1 MRRIPSATRSILLI
15 LGCLLV
21 VLIAVSCGE
30 EEKPGPTPN
39 SPWPESET
47 IVVHY
52 YRPLEDYE
60 GWQLVPTSGAA
71 SASAR
76 SADGSDAFGAIY
88 KIPVVK
94 GSGTV
99 RFKIEKG
106 GAEEPTGEVSVDRT
120 ALGDEVWVFAGVA
133 RAFGSAPAIPESG
146 TAILYYRRLGG
157 DYEGWGLNVWQDAAD
172 VDVTAWDMPLE
183 QAGSDAFGAYFV
195 VRLKGDAKQM
205 GFIVHQGNTKDPGP
219 DQFLLPAE
227 HGRRIW
233 IVSGDTTIYTYPADP
248 PLIDAAR
255 AHWLTKD
262 LIAWSPPGNDAALA
276 GLTFT
281 LHASPSGGIKGN
293 NGRLEGGETIALSY
307 EEAGLSAEVKAKF
320 PHLAKYKALRIGAGD
335 LAKAEEAL
343 KGQLVV
349 SATKSDGAVFAAT
362 GVQIAGALDDL
373 YAYDGDLGVTFVNG
387 APTLRL
393 WAPTARS
400 VKLHLFDTAKA
411 EAASEVVEM
420 APSAGVWSASGPE
433 AWNRKFYL
441 YEVEVYVHSTGKVE
455 HNLVTDPYSLSLSA
469 NSERSQIVDLSDA
482 DLSPSGWGS
491 LVKSAVNPA
500 DIALYELHVRDF
512 SANDPTVTAAH
523 RGTFMAF
530 TEPAS
535 SGMTHLAKLAAA
547 GLTHVHLLPI
557 FDFATV
563 NEVKSEQ
570 KSPPDLSAFGP
581 DSEEQQA
588 ALSSIRDQDAYNWG
602 YDPFHFTAPEGSYA
616 TDPDGPARVLELRS
630 MVKGLNDAGLRVVMD
645 VVYNHTTASGQAS
658 KSVLD
663 RVVPGYY
670 HRLDL
675 KGAVE
680 TSTCCQ
686 NTATEHA
693 MMEKLMVDSLLTWAK
708 AYKIDGFRFDL
719 MGHHMK
725 SNMLK
730 VKSALAA
737 LNPAKDGVNGAG
749 IYLYGEGWDFGEV
762 AGGARGE
769 NATQKNMAGTGI
781 GTFNDRLRDAAR
793 GGGPFDGGESLKK
806 QGFVSGLFTAP
817 NDLDQGT
824 ADEQKAA
831 LLKLKD
837 QIRVG
842 LAGNLKEYSFEGAA
856 GSPVTGAEVDYNG
869 QPAGYTQDPLEA
881 ITYVEAHDNQT
892 FFDILQYKT
901 PEGTDMAARVA
912 MQKLGI
918 SLVALGQGVPFFHAG
933 MEMMRSKS
941 LDRDSYNSGDW
952 FNRLD
957 FSYATNNWG
966 VGLPPKEA
974 NESNWPLMVPLLG
987 DAARK
992 PAKEDIEQ
1000 VVLHLQTVLSIRKSS
1015 KLFRL
1020 GTGDDVK
1027 ARVRFHNTGAAQ
1039 EPGLILMSIS
1049 DEEAG
1054 LPDLDPAAEA
1064 VVIAFNASPSE
1075 VTYSD
1080 PDFNASVL
1088 ALHPIQLALTGDPV
1102 KGATFAAGTFT
1113 IPARVAAVFV
1123 GTANFP

>member
-1 MRRIPSATRSILLI
+1 MRRLPSATRSILVLLGSLLI
-15 LGCLLV
+15 
-21 VLIAVSCGE
+21 VLIAVSCGD
-30 EEKPGPTPN
+30 
-39 SPWPESET
+39 PEQPSSTT
-47 IVVHY
+47 IPPPANDTMIVHY
-52 YRPLEDYE
+52 YRPLADYD
-60 GWQLVPTSGAA
+60 GWQIVPTSGATSPVTIA
-71 SASAR
+71 P
-76 SADGSDAFGAIY
+76 DGSDAFGAFF
-88 KIPVVK
+88 KIPVMA
-94 GSGTV
+94 GSTVV
-99 RFKIEKG
+99 RFRVEKDG
-106 GAEEPTGEVSVDRT
+106 VGEPEGEITVSRA
-120 ALGDEVWVFAGVA
+120 ALGDEVWVYAGTA
-133 RAFGSAPAIPESG
+133 RAFGSAPAIPEAGS
-146 TAILYYRRLGG
+146 AIIYYRRLGG
-157 DYEGWGLNVWQDAAD
+157 DYDGWGLNVWQDAAD
-172 VDVTAWDMPLE
+172 IDITAWDKPLP
-183 QAGSDAFGAYFV
+183 QAGVDAFGAYFIV
-195 VRLKGDAKQM
+195 HLKDDAKQV
-205 GFIVHQGNTKDPGP
+205 GFLIHQGNTKDPGP

-255 AHWLTKD
+255 AHWVTKD
-262 LIAWSPPGNDAALA
+262 TIAWSPPGDDGILE
-276 GLTFT
+276 GSTLT
-281 LHASPSGGIKGN
+281 LHASPSGDIKGK
-293 NGRLEGGETIALSY
+293 NGRLEGGNAIALTY
-307 EEAGLSAEVKAKF
+307 DKGGLSGEILAKR
-320 PHLAKYKALRIGAGD
+320 PHLANYRALRIGAAD
-335 LAKAEEAL
+335 LEKVEEAL

-349 SATKSDGAVFAAT
+349 SMAKADGTVLAAT

-373 YAYDGDLGVTFVNG
+373 YSYNGELGVTFANG

-400 VKLHLFDTAKA
+400 VKLHLFEAAKA
-411 EAASEVVEM
+411 PEASEVIEM
-420 APSAGVWSASGPE
+420 AQSAGVWTASGPA
-433 AWNRKFYL
+433 AWDRNFYL

-455 HNLVTDPYSLSLSA
+455 RNLVTDPYSLSLSA
-469 NSERSQIVDLSDA
+469 NSERSQILDLSSP
-482 DLSPSGWGS
+482 DLAPSGWGS
-491 LVKSAVNPA
+491 LVKPAIDPA

-512 SANDPTVTAAH
+512 SAGDPTVPAAH

-530 TEPAS
+530 TDQGS
-535 SGMTHLAKLAAA
+535 NGMTHLAKLAAA

-563 NEVKSEQ
+563 NELKTEQ
-570 KSPPDLSAFGP
+570 KSPPDLSAFAP

-588 ALSSIRDQDAYNWG
+588 AISMIKDEDAYNWG

-616 TDPDGPARVLELRS
+616 TDPDGPARILELRS
-630 MVKGLNDAGLRVVMD
+630 MVKGLYGAGLRVVMD
-645 VVYNHTTASGQAS
+645 VVYNHTTASGQAP

-693 MMEKLMVDSLLTWAK
+693 MMEKLMVDSLLTWAR

-730 VKSALAA
+730 VKGALAA
-737 LNPAKDGVNGAG
+737 LDPAKDGVVGPG

-769 NATQKNMAGTGI
+769 NATQKAMAGTGI

-793 GGGPFDGGESLKK
+793 GGGPFDSGDDLKK
-806 QGFVSGLFTAP
+806 QGYVSGLFTAP
-817 NDLDQGT
+817 NDLAQGT
-824 ADEQKAA
+824 PDEQKAT
-831 LLKLKD
+831 LLRLKD

-842 LAGNLKEYSFEGAA
+842 LAGNLKDYSFEGA
-856 GSPVTGAEVDYNG
+856 GGEPVTGAEIDYNG
-869 QPAGYTQDPLEA
+869 QPAGYTQDPVEA

-892 FFDILQYKT
+892 FFDILQYKA

-912 MQKLGI
+912 MQKLGL

-933 MEMMRSKS
+933 MELMRSKS

-952 FNRLD
+952 FNRID
-957 FSYATNNWG
+957 FSYASNNWG
-966 VGLPPKEA
+966 AGLPPKDA
-974 NESNWPLMVPLLG
+974 NESNWSLMKPLLA
-987 DAARK
+987 DLTRK

-1000 VVLHLQTVLSIRKSS
+1000 VALHLQTMLSIRKSS

-1020 GTGDDVK
+1020 GAGDAVK
-1027 ARVRFHNTGAAQ
+1027 ARVRFHNTGPAQ
-1039 EPGLILMSIS
+1039 EAGLILMSIS
-1049 DEEAG
+1049 DEEPG
-1054 LPDLDPAAEA
+1054 LPDLDPALGV
-1064 VVIAFNASPSE
+1064 VVIALNAAPSE

-1080 PDFNASVL
+1080 ADFNASAL
-1088 ALHPIQLALTGDPV
+1088 TLHPTQLALAGDPV
-1102 KGATFAAGTFT
+1102 QGATFAAGTFT
-1113 IPARVAAVFV
+1113 IPARAAAVFV